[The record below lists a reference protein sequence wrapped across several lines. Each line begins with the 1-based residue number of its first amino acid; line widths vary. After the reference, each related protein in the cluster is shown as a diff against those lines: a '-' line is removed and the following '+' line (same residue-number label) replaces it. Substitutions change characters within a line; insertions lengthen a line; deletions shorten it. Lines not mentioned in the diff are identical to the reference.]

1 MDADSRAEASVPG
14 WAQRLV
20 VANRAG
26 WRWMV
31 LAALGVAVA
40 VAIYDVV
47 TDWEVPFSPLA
58 GVVAVVLIVFVLATC
73 IAVLVLSGYER
84 RTLASGGD
92 SLKVVGAAARGVR
105 WSSLFAI
112 GISVVL
118 FANCS
123 AGMSSGDTAHGA
135 NANPSQ
141 FWSLA
146 ALVVLPLLPLLLAI
160 VLPAGLA
167 TAAHVLAGKGRLHEA
182 RRIASLG
189 LWSAGVVGVVAVV
202 TTGVA
207 LFGGV
212 SECFY
217 VSTASACAAGVGGL
231 MNPTAIASL
240 IVIVPYLVLVK
251 RALSVAS
258 SGSDG

>member
-1 MDADSRAEASVPG
+1 MDTDSRAEPPVPG

-31 LAALGVAVA
+31 LVALGVGVAVA
-40 VAIYDVV
+40 VYDVV

-58 GVVAVVLIVFVLATC
+58 GVVAVVLIVFVLATG

-84 RTLASGGD
+84 RTLSSDGD

-105 WSSLFAI
+105 WSSIFAI

-135 NANPSQ
+135 SANPSQ

-146 ALVVLPLLPLLLAI
+146 ALVVLPLLLAI
-160 VLPAGLA
+160 ALPAGLA
-167 TAAHVLAGKGRLHEA
+167 TAAHVLAGKGRLREA

-189 LWSAGVVGVVAVV
+189 FWSVGVLGGVAVA
-202 TTGVA
+202 TTGIA

-212 SECFY
+212 SECSY

-240 IVIVPYLVLVK
+240 IVIVPYLVLMK

-258 SGSDG
+258 SGPDG

>member
-14 WAQRLV
+14 WARRLV

-31 LAALGVAVA
+31 LAALGAAVA
-40 VAIYDVV
+40 VAIFDVV
-47 TDWEVPFSPLA
+47 TDWEIPSSPLA
-58 GVVAVVLIVFVLATC
+58 SVVAIVLVVFVLATC

-146 ALVVLPLLPLLLAI
+146 ALVVLPLLLAI
-160 VLPAGLA
+160 ALPAGLA
-167 TAAHVLAGKGRLHEA
+167 TAAHVLAGKRRLPEA
-182 RRIASLG
+182 RRLASLG
-189 LWSAGVVGVVAVV
+189 LWSMGLLCLVAVA

-212 SECFY
+212 SECSY

-240 IVIVPYLVLVK
+240 IVIVPYLVLMK

-258 SGSDG
+258 PGPDG

>member
-1 MDADSRAEASVPG
+1 MDADSRAKASVPG
-14 WAQRLV
+14 WARRLV

-31 LAALGVAVA
+31 LAALGAAVA

-47 TDWEVPFSPLA
+47 TDWEIPSSPLA
-58 GVVAVVLIVFVLATC
+58 SVVAIVLVVFVLATC
-73 IAVLVLSGYER
+73 IAVLVLSRFER
-84 RTLASGGD
+84 RTLAGDGD

-105 WSSLFAI
+105 WTSLFAI

-135 NANPSQ
+135 SANPSQ

-146 ALVVLPLLPLLLAI
+146 ALMVLPLLLAI
-160 VLPAGLA
+160 ALPAGLA
-167 TAAHVLAGKGRLHEA
+167 TAAHVLAGKGRLHDA
-182 RRIASLG
+182 RRIATLG
-189 LWSAGVVGVVAVV
+189 FWSVGVLGGVAVA
-202 TTGVA
+202 TTGIA

-212 SECFY
+212 SECSY
-217 VSTASACAAGVGGL
+217 VSTASACATGVGGL

-240 IVIVPYLVLVK
+240 IVIVPYLVLMK

-258 SGSDG
+258 SGPDG

>member
-1 MDADSRAEASVPG
+1 MDADSRAKASVPG

-31 LAALGVAVA
+31 LAALGAAVA

-47 TDWEVPFSPLA
+47 TDWEIPSSPLA
-58 GVVAVVLIVFVLATC
+58 SVVAIVLVVFVLATC
-73 IAVLVLSGYER
+73 IAVLVLSRYEL
-84 RTLASGGD
+84 RTLAVDGD
-92 SLKVVGAAARGVR
+92 SLKAVSAAARGVR

-123 AGMSSGDTAHGA
+123 AGMSSGDTSHGA

-146 ALVVLPLLPLLLAI
+146 ALVVLQLVLAI
-160 VLPAGLA
+160 ALPAGLA
-167 TAAHVLAGKGRLHEA
+167 TAAHVPAGKGRLREA
-182 RRIASLG
+182 RRIASFG
-189 LWSAGVVGVVAVV
+189 LWSAGVLGVVAVV

-240 IVIVPYLVLVK
+240 IVTVPYLMLLK

-258 SGSDG
+258 PGPDG

>member
-1 MDADSRAEASVPG
+1 MDTDSRAEASAPG

-31 LAALGVAVA
+31 LFALGVAVA
-40 VAIYDVV
+40 AAVYDVV
-47 TDWEVPFSPLA
+47 TDWEVPFNPLA
-58 GVVAVVLIVFVLATC
+58 GVVAVVLVVFVLATC

-92 SLKVVGAAARGVR
+92 ALKVVGAAARGVR
-105 WSSLFAI
+105 WSSIFAI

-146 ALVVLPLLPLLLAI
+146 ALVVLPLLLAI
-160 VLPAGLA
+160 ALPAALA
-167 TAAHVLAGKGRLHEA
+167 TVAHVLAGKGRLLEA
-182 RRIASLG
+182 RRLASLG
-189 LWSAGVVGVVAVV
+189 LWSVGLLCVVAVA

-231 MNPTAIASL
+231 MNPTAVASL
-240 IVIVPYLVLVK
+240 IVIVPYLALVK
-251 RALSVAS
+251 RALSALEPES
-258 SGSDG
+258 PG

>member
-1 MDADSRAEASVPG
+1 MDADSRADASVPG

-31 LAALGVAVA
+31 LAALGAAVTVAL
-40 VAIYDVV
+40 YDLV
-47 TDWEVPFSPLA
+47 TDWEVPSSPLA
-58 GVVAVVLIVFVLATC
+58 AVVGIALVVFALATC
-73 IAVLVLSGYER
+73 IAVLVLSRSER
-84 RTLASGGD
+84 RTLAGGTG
-92 SLKVVGAAARGVR
+92 SPEVARISARGVR

-112 GISVVL
+112 GISVLL

-123 AGMSSGDTAHGA
+123 AGVSSGDTSHGA
-135 NANPSQ
+135 NANPAQ
-141 FWSLA
+141 FWSFA
-146 ALVVLPLLPLLLAI
+146 ALLVLPLLLAI
-160 VLPAGLA
+160 ALPAGLA
-167 TAAHVLAGKGRLHEA
+167 TAAHVLARKGRLREA
-182 RRIASLG
+182 RRTASLG
-189 LWSAGVVGVVAVV
+189 LWSAGVIGVVAVA

-217 VSTASACAAGVGGL
+217 NSTASACAAGLGGL

-240 IVIVPYLVLVK
+240 IVIVPYLMLMK
-251 RALSVAS
+251 SALSVAS
-258 SGSDG
+258 PGPDG

>member
-1 MDADSRAEASVPG
+1 MDTDSRAEASAPG

-31 LAALGVAVA
+31 LFALGVAVA
-40 VAIYDVV
+40 VAVYDVV
-47 TDWEVPFSPLA
+47 TDWEVPFNPLA
-58 GVVAVVLIVFVLATC
+58 GVVAVVLVVFVLATC

-92 SLKVVGAAARGVR
+92 ALKVVGAAARGVR
-105 WSSLFAI
+105 WSSIFAI

-146 ALVVLPLLPLLLAI
+146 ALVVLPLLLAI
-160 VLPAGLA
+160 ALPAALA
-167 TAAHVLAGKGRLHEA
+167 TVAHVLAGKGRLLEA
-182 RRIASLG
+182 RRLASLG
-189 LWSAGVVGVVAVV
+189 LWSVDLLCVVAVA

-231 MNPTAIASL
+231 MNPTAVASL
-240 IVIVPYLVLVK
+240 IVIVPYLALVK
-251 RALSVAS
+251 RALSALEPES
-258 SGSDG
+258 PG

>member
-1 MDADSRAEASVPG
+1 MDANSRRGSGFRAPQ

-31 LAALGVAVA
+31 LTALAAAVA
-40 VAIYDVV
+40 VAGIDLV
-47 TDWEVPFSPLA
+47 TGWEVPSSPLA
-58 GVVAVVLIVFVLATC
+58 TVVAIALLVFALATC
-73 IAVLVLSGYER
+73 IAVLAFSVDER
-84 RTLASGGD
+84 RTLAGDAD
-92 SLKVVGAAARGVR
+92 SLKVAGAAARGVR

-112 GISVVL
+112 GISVLL

-123 AGMSSGDTAHGA
+123 AGVSSGNLASGATA
-135 NANPSQ
+135 NLSQ

-146 ALVVLPLLPLLLAI
+146 ALVLLPLALAI
-160 VLPAGLA
+160 ALPAGLA
-167 TAAHVLAGKGRLHEA
+167 TAVHVLARKDRLREA
-182 RRIASLG
+182 RRFASLG
-189 LWSAGVVGVVAVV
+189 LWSAGVVALVALA
-202 TTGVA
+202 TTGIA

-217 VSTASACAAGVGGL
+217 ASTASICAAGVGGL

-240 IVIVPYLVLVK
+240 LVLVPYLALMKRVL
-251 RALSVAS
+251 SES
-258 SGSDG
+258 HPTQ

>member
-1 MDADSRAEASVPG
+1 MDTDSRAEPPVPG

-31 LAALGVAVA
+31 LVALGVGVAVA
-40 VAIYDVV
+40 VYDVV

-58 GVVAVVLIVFVLATC
+58 GVVAVVLVVFVLATC

-92 SLKVVGAAARGVR
+92 SLKVVAAAARGVR
-105 WSSLFAI
+105 WSSIFAI

-146 ALVVLPLLPLLLAI
+146 ALVVLPLLLAI
-160 VLPAGLA
+160 ALPAGLA
-167 TAAHVLAGKGRLHEA
+167 TAAHVLAGKGRLLEA
-182 RRIASLG
+182 RRLASLG
-189 LWSAGVVGVVAVV
+189 LWSAGVVGVVAVA

-217 VSTASACAAGVGGL
+217 ISTASACAAGVGGL
-231 MNPTAIASL
+231 MNPTAVASL
-240 IVIVPYLVLVK
+240 LVIVPYLALVK
-251 RALSVAS
+251 RALSALEPES
-258 SGSDG
+258 PD

>member
-1 MDADSRAEASVPG
+1 MDADSRTEASVPG

-40 VAIYDVV
+40 VALYDVV

-58 GVVAVVLIVFVLATC
+58 TFVAIVLIVFALATC
-73 IAVLVLSGYER
+73 IAVLVLSRYER
-84 RTLASGGD
+84 RTLAGD
-92 SLKVVGAAARGVR
+92 GHSLKVVGAAARGVR
-105 WSSLFAI
+105 WTSLFAI
-112 GISVVL
+112 GVSVVL

-135 NANPSQ
+135 NANPAQ

-146 ALVVLPLLPLLLAI
+146 ALVVLPLLLAI
-160 VLPAGLA
+160 ALPAGLA
-167 TAAHVLAGKGRLHEA
+167 TAAHVLAGTGRLHEA
-182 RRIASLG
+182 RRLASLG
-189 LWSAGVVGVVAVV
+189 LWSAGVVGVVAVA

-231 MNPTAIASL
+231 MNPAAVASL
-240 IVIVPYLVLVK
+240 IVTVPYLMLLR

-258 SGSDG
+258 PGPDR